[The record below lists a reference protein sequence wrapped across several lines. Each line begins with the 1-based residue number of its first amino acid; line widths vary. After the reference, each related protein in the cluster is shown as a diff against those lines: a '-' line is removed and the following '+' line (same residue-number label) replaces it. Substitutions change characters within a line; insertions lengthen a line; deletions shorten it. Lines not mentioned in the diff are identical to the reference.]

1 MGGRLL
7 AVALVLVASAVGCS
21 GDDDG
26 GSAESA
32 ESEESAGTSAA
43 TTTTTAPP
51 RTAVD
56 VSQNEIGPIDEGAGV
71 SSLAA
76 EELPEGY
83 VEEEL
88 LLSGVA
94 GTYRGAPNAPATP
107 TGQEIEYTTRLVV
120 RYPSDPA
127 AFSGRAVVE
136 PLNTSGGADADVIWR
151 QIAPMLAES
160 GDVWVGV
167 TVR

>member
-32 ESEESAGTSAA
+32 ASEESAD

-56 VSQNEIGPIDEGAGV
+56 VSQAELRPIDEGAGV
-71 SSLAA
+71 SMLAA